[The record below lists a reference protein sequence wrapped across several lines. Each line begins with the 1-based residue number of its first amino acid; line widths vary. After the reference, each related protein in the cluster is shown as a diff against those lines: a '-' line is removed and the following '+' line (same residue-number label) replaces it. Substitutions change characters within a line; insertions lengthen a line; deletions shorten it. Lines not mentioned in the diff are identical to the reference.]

1 MAEVS
6 KKKTWIWAAIIG
18 VVVIGAGFG
27 IGIPL
32 YNYLNAPEPPAVVHI
47 DVHEAKSMIDDNT
60 TYPDLIVLDIRED
73 WEFASG
79 HLEDA
84 WWIQWNRT
92 LETYEGGENALVG
105 YENTNIIVYC
115 RTGSRSVPGSQF
127 FIDLGFTKI
136 YNMLGGIVAWESA
149 GYNTTTA

>member
-84 WWIQWNRT
+84 WWIQWNR
-92 LETYEGGENALVG
+92 
-105 YENTNIIVYC
+105 
-115 RTGSRSVPGSQF
+115 GSRSVPGSQF

>member
-1 MAEVS
+1 MAEIG
-6 KKKTWIWAAIIG
+6 KKKIWIWATIIG

-32 YNYLNAPEPPAVVHI
+32 YNYLNGPELVEVIHI
-47 DVHEAKSMIDDNT
+47 DVHEAKSMIDDNV

-79 HLEDA
+79 HLQDA

-92 LETYEGGENALVG
+92 LETYEGGESLLSG
-105 YENTNIIVYC
+105 YEDTNIIVYC

-127 FIDLGFTKI
+127 LIDHGFTKI
-136 YNMLGGIVAWESA
+136 FNMLGGIVAWDAAE
-149 GYNTTTA
+149 YPIVTT